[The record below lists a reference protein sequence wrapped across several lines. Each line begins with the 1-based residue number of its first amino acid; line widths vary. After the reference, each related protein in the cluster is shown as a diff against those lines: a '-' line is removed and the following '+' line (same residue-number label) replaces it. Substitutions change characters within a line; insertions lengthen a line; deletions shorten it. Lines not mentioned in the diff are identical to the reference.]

1 MTHHHH
7 RHPLTPQQRNCGH
20 AGLSMADAAAGGGG
34 VGGEEGGRGRK
45 GRGEAPRSSV
55 SRASTDAASLR
66 WRATG
71 GGRSSGAARARK
83 NETRSHTHRRARRIQ
98 MPLLLCGGK
107 SHQRATRITR
117 GARDARAS
125 PAAIHAGVRRQL
137 VMLQKITYFAKKEP
151 LSNEKMRTLV
161 TKTR

>member
-1 MTHHHH
+1 MAFEHTHA
-7 RHPLTPQQRNCGH
+7 RLRARCCR
-20 AGLSMADAAAGGGG
+20 GLL
-34 VGGEEGGRGRK
+34 
-45 GRGEAPRSSV
+45 RSGNNKRRARV

-71 GGRSSGAARARK
+71 GGRSSGAARGRN

-107 SHQRATRITR
+107 SHQRATLITR

-125 PAAIHAGVRRQL
+125 PAAIHAGVAGAERQAARCRL
-137 VMLQKITYFAKKEP
+137 P
-151 LSNEKMRTLV
+151 S
-161 TKTR
+161 